1 MSCPGVIVR
10 QACLS
15 RRSPRPQSGYPPIWR
30 CIGPSLPGV
39 VGTSFEVFRS
49 GSWDSNVKL
58 GSYARG
64 HRPSGLPLA
73 TVSQASVRVS
83 PYLEVY
89 RHSRKRCHH
98 RSSSG
103 IIRRER
109 SPNFLMTTT
118 NKLNKLVTPVVIVR
132 QASPIATVSRP
143 QSGSP
148 PYLEVFGTI
157 N

>member
-1 MSCPGVIVR
+1 MSQSNEPVILMMFRPIVLKTI
-10 QACLS
+10 LS
-15 RRSPRPQSGYPPIWR
+15 SSRGNNLTERPYHSNKF
-30 CIGPSLPGV
+30 
-39 VGTSFEVFRS
+39 SF
-49 GSWDSNVKL
+49 N
-58 GSYARG
+58 ARG
-64 HRPSGLPLA
+64 HRPSGLPIA

-103 IIRRER
+103 TIRRER

-118 NKLNKLVTPVVIVR
+118 NKLNKFVTPVVIVR

-148 PYLEVFGTI
+148 PYLEAFGTI

>member
-1 MSCPGVIVR
+1 MP
-10 QACLS
+10 
-15 RRSPRPQSGYPPIWR
+15 
-30 CIGPSLPGV
+30 
-39 VGTSFEVFRS
+39 
-49 GSWDSNVKL
+49 
-58 GSYARG
+58 RG
-64 HRPSGLPLA
+64 HRPSGLPIA

-89 RHSRKRCHH
+89 RQSRKRCHH

-103 IIRRER
+103 TIRRER

-118 NKLNKLVTPVVIVR
+118 NKLNKFVTPAVIVR

-148 PYLEVFGTI
+148 PYLEAFGTI
-157 N
+157 NEINLSALGHRPSGSPIATVSSASVGYPPVLW